1 MAEKLP
7 ELLSPAG
14 SGEAFDAAIEGG
26 ADAIYFGGTAF
37 NARMSAKNFDGETLG
52 AYIKKAHAYGVK
64 CYVTLNTLVGDR
76 ELDRA
81 LAAAREF
88 YEKGADGLIVADL
101 GLAVAIRRFLPDI
114 ELHASTQMSG
124 HNSAAA
130 KELEKFG
137 FSRMVIAREAT
148 LGDIKSFTETSNLEL
163 EVFVH
168 GALCVSHS
176 GQCLF
181 SSMVGGRSGNRGECA
196 QPCRLPYASG
206 YSLSLK
212 DLCLAGHIKELIDAK
227 VASLKIEGRM
237 KPPDYVY
244 NVTKTYRKLLDERR
258 NATPDEIKY
267 LSEVFSRGGFT
278 DGYFCGKIG
287 RQMLGVRS
295 KEDKEA
301 SRGARKFTG
310 LTKKV
315 PVDIKAE
322 FYEGIPSKLTIISE
336 KKSITVC
343 GDAPF
348 AAINAPMI
356 AADFEKSLV
365 KLGGTPFEAKKVE
378 IKVGNGVMLPI
389 SKINELRRRAVESL
403 LDDERDAPEKTPES
417 IKSFS
422 KNTRKTENTAV
433 FASPEQITGKARK
446 YFDKIYLPL
455 EKYSGE
461 TDGFV
466 MPPVI
471 FDREKSSVEKMLA
484 AAKEKGAKYALVGNV
499 GHIKLAEK
507 YGFELNGDFRLN
519 ATNSESVAALE
530 ELGLDGVIL
539 SPELTLPQ
547 IADIK
552 GRVSVIVYGRI
563 PLMTVEKCVIC
574 ELGGCQNENCAKNL
588 IDRTG
593 AAFPVMRTGD
603 CRNIIYNSLPTC
615 MSDKQSELSRAKI
628 TARHFIFSDETP
640 GGVDKVIKLFEAGAP
655 ADFKVRRI

>member
-1 MAEKLP
+1 MADKLP

-37 NARMSAKNFDGETLG
+37 NARMSAKNFDSDSL
-52 AYIKKAHAYGVK
+52 ASCVAKAHAYGVK

-76 ELDRA
+76 ELDKA

-88 YEKGADGLIVADL
+88 YKKGVDALIVADL
-101 GLAVAIRRFLPDI
+101 GLAAAIRRLLPDV

-287 RQMLGVRS
+287 HQMLGVRS

-301 SRGARKFTG
+301 SHGVERFDG
-310 LTKKV
+310 LKRKV
-315 PVDIKAE
+315 PIDIKAE
-322 FYEGIPSKLTIISE
+322 FSEDKPSELTLSSDR
-336 KKSITVC
+336 KTVTVH

-348 AAINAPMI
+348 KAINAPMTT
-356 AADFEKSLV
+356 ADFEKSLV
-365 KLGGTPFEAKKVE
+365 KLGGTPFEVKNVKITAGDGIMMPV
-378 IKVGNGVMLPI
+378 
-389 SKINELRRRAVESL
+389 SKINELRRAAVSAL
-403 LDDERDAPEKTPES
+403 LDETRKVPEKTQGGV
-417 IKSFS
+417 KSFS
-422 KNTRKTENTAV
+422 ENKRKTEKTAT
-433 FASPEQITGKARK
+433 FTSPEQITAKARK

-455 EKYSGE
+455 EKYDAAA
-461 TDGFV
+461 DGIII
-466 MPPVI
+466 PPVI
-471 FDREKSSVEKMLA
+471 FDREIQKVEKMLA
-484 AAKEKGAKYALVGNV
+484 TAKENGAKYALVGNL
-499 GHIKLAEK
+499 GHIELAKK
-507 YGFELNGDFRLN
+507 YGFEVNGDFRLN
-519 ATNSESVAALE
+519 ATNSQTVTELE
-530 ELGLDGVIL
+530 KSGFDGVIL

-552 GRVSVIVYGRI
+552 GKISVIVYGRI

-574 ELGGCQNENCAKNL
+574 EIGGCRKENCKADL
-588 IDRTG
+588 VDRTG
-593 AAFPVMRTGD
+593 AAFPIIREGD
-603 CRNIIYNSLPTC
+603 CRNVIYNSVKTC
-615 MSDKQSELSRAKI
+615 MSDKPDALARAKV
-628 TARHFIFSDETP
+628 TAEHFIFSDETP
-640 GGVDKVIKLFEAGAP
+640 RDVDKVIKIFENNEAP
-655 ADFKVRRI
+655 DFKVRRI